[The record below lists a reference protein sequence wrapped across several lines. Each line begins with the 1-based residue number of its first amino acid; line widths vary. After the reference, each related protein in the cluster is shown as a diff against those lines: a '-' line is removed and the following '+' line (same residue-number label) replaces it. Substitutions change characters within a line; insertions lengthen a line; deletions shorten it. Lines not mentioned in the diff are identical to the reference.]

1 MRPIGVFAALCAL
14 VLSSAAWAQDAKS
27 LRSTCAP
34 PSGFYIGA
42 GGSFNW
48 SNFDQALQGVSGVT
62 SVLLGPDLVAQA
74 QAGGPYFNFNRDE
87 TGFAPDVQL
96 GHIAPFAGGAWQAGL
111 KFTYKYANINS
122 KENVSIPQE
131 GSFST
136 WSERP

>member
-1 MRPIGVFAALCAL
+1 
-14 VLSSAAWAQDAKS
+14 
-27 LRSTCAP
+27 
-34 PSGFYIGA
+34 
-42 GGSFNW
+42 
-48 SNFDQALQGVSGVT
+48 
-62 SVLLGPDLVAQA
+62 VLLGPDLVAQG